1 MEKDSKIVV
10 FGASGLVGSA
20 IVTKLIEKGYKNILG
35 TYFRNSPVSNH
46 IFPITYHQVNL
57 LDQKDTEN
65 FFNQHHP
72 QYIFLAAAKVGGILA
87 NDTYKAEFI
96 YDNMAIALN
105 VIHAAYKYGA
115 KKLLNLGSSCTH
127 HKFNSI
133 SLTTSH
139 RKITKSCHRI

>member
-57 LDQKDTEN
+57 LYQKDTEN

-87 NDTYKAEFI
+87 NDTYKAEL
-96 YDNMAIALN
+96 D
-105 VIHAAYKYGA
+105 
-115 KKLLNLGSSCTH
+115 
-127 HKFNSI
+127 
-133 SLTTSH
+133 
-139 RKITKSCHRI
+139 R